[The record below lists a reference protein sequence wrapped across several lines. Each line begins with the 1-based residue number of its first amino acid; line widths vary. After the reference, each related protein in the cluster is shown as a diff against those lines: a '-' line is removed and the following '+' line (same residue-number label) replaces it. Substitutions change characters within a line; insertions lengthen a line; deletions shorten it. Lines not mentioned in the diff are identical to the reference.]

1 MGVAMAKKTAR
12 VKTRKGRP
20 DSVMLAAALE
30 RARLKRMIQAKRD
43 ISRLANEL
51 RRAMDRS
58 DRACRDLAID
68 IVERQGEAGVDL
80 AIAHVA
86 AAVNRADKQRPDP
99 CAEFPT
105 ASTRADAGRQEA
117 DVPLAF
123 GGDDVADG
131 ARARA

>member
-1 MGVAMAKKTAR
+1 MAKKTAR

-43 ISRLANEL
+43 IARLANEL

-68 IVERQGEAGVDL
+68 IVERQGEAGVT
-80 AIAHVA
+80 IWQS
-86 AAVNRADKQRPDP
+86 RTSP
-99 CAEFPT
+99 
-105 ASTRADAGRQEA
+105 
-117 DVPLAF
+117 PL
-123 GGDDVADG
+123 
-131 ARARA
+131 